1 MNNYEK
7 LEGMV
12 AATFTPLDENGDVNL
27 SVIDKY
33 ADWIASTPIKGV
45 FVCGTTGEFSSLT
58 IDERKLILEKWLV
71 SARKRFKVI
80 AHVGSNC
87 QRSAMELARHAAQV
101 GADAIAS
108 IAPSFFKPGTVDEL
122 VDFFA
127 PICHSAAGLPWQSD
141 GGRGRRGA
149 GLSACN
155 RLAGAICMEAYAG
168 RTEDQ

>member
-33 ADWIASTPIKGV
+33 ADQIASTPVKGI

-58 IDERKLILEKWLV
+58 IDERKLILEKWIV

-80 AHVGSNC
+80 L
-87 QRSAMELARHAAQV
+87 M
-101 GADAIAS
+101 
-108 IAPSFFKPGTVDEL
+108 
-122 VDFFA
+122 
-127 PICHSAAGLPWQSD
+127 
-141 GGRGRRGA
+141 
-149 GLSACN
+149 
-155 RLAGAICMEAYAG
+155 
-168 RTEDQ
+168 

>member
-33 ADWIASTPIKGV
+33 AIKGI

-108 IAPSFFKPGTVDEL
+108 IAPSFF
-122 VDFFA
+122 
-127 PICHSAAGLPWQSD
+127 
-141 GGRGRRGA
+141 
-149 GLSACN
+149 
-155 RLAGAICMEAYAG
+155 
-168 RTEDQ
+168 

>member
-108 IAPSFFKPGTVDEL
+108 IAPSFFKPGTVDE
-122 VDFFA
+122 
-127 PICHSAAGLPWQSD
+127 
-141 GGRGRRGA
+141 
-149 GLSACN
+149 
-155 RLAGAICMEAYAG
+155 
-168 RTEDQ
+168 

>member
-87 QRSAMELARHAAQV
+87 QRSAMELARHATIFKAAFTFFSMV
-101 GADAIAS
+101 CFGVFF
-108 IAPSFFKPGTVDEL
+108 SFSPY
-122 VDFFA
+122 
-127 PICHSAAGLPWQSD
+127 PI
-141 GGRGRRGA
+141 
-149 GLSACN
+149 LSATV
-155 RLAGAICMEAYAG
+155 ICGKSA
-168 RTEDQ
+168 

>member
-45 FVCGTTGEFSSLT
+45 FVCGTTGEFSSLA

-80 AHVGSNC
+80 AHVGS
-87 QRSAMELARHAAQV
+87 SIVKKSLAV
-101 GADAIAS
+101 LPIFLS
-108 IAPSFFKPGTVDEL
+108 III
-122 VDFFA
+122 
-127 PICHSAAGLPWQSD
+127 ICHRLQGLICRWISFWWK
-141 GGRGRRGA
+141 GKRKYLIWWV
-149 GLSACN
+149 LS
-155 RLAGAICMEAYAG
+155 LLII
-168 RTEDQ
+168 T